1 MVSLPTGALG
11 LSPEQGLQEKELHRP
26 GPLGGSMGLFPQGC
40 SPHRGRGP
48 LAPPNADTAHQL
60 SGPAGTVSSLIPKLK
75 KRYYY
80 FLNGKVKYSL
90 FFKKDRTHE
99 EEIKKSPLSPFSQTF
114 LVETYFT
121 HEYAHLVEGIFFL

>member
-26 GPLGGSMGLFPQGC
+26 GPLGGSVGLFPQGC

-60 SGPAGTVSSLIPKLK
+60 LGLAGTVSSLIPKKTLLLFLK
-75 KRYYY
+75 WK
-80 FLNGKVKYSL
+80 GKV
-90 FFKKDRTHE
+90 F
-99 EEIKKSPLSPFSQTF
+99 I
-114 LVETYFT
+114 
-121 HEYAHLVEGIFFL
+121 IF